1 MRLLWSDEGWEDYLS
16 WQSGDNKTLR
26 RLNKIINP
34 EISDRVAR
42 NDLMKLLEKQL
53 IMKNGKN
60 KFRKYV
66 F

>member
-1 MRLLWSDEGWEDYLS
+1 LS

>member
-1 MRLLWSDEGWEDYLS
+1 MTIR
-16 WQSGDNKTLR
+16 NVKF
-26 RLNKIINP
+26 